1 LTDLSVHVLGYAAGV
16 LTTGS
21 CLPQVVKSVRSRSL
35 HDLSLLMLLM
45 LVVGVLFW
53 VIYGFRLHDW
63 PIVASNGVSFALWGA
78 VLYLKLRNPR

>member
-1 LTDLSVHVLGYAAGV
+1 LSDLSIHTLGYAAGL

-21 CLPQVVKSVRSRSL
+21 CVPQVVKSVQSHSV

-53 VIYGFRLHDW
+53 VIYGVALRDW
-63 PIVASNGVSFALWGA
+63 PIVVSNGISFALWA
-78 VLYLKLRNPR
+78 TVLWLKLRNPR